1 VDEVT
6 DSRLKAYA
14 TLSRTINL
22 GRFSS
27 IKIEL
32 SEEFYP
38 GDRTHLQ
45 VVVELDKR
53 IQEIVKVLRVV
64 QADD

>member
-1 VDEVT
+1 MT
-6 DSRLKAYA
+6 QGQPLKAYA

-32 SEEFYP
+32 SEEFHP

-45 VVVELDKR
+45 VVMELDKR
-53 IQEIVKVLRVV
+53 IQEVVKVLRVV
-64 QADD
+64 QAED

>member
-1 VDEVT
+1 LT
-6 DSRLKAYA
+6 DRQPLKGYA

-27 IKIEL
+27 IRIEL
-32 SEEFYP
+32 SQEFYA
-38 GDRTHLQ
+38 GQSTHLET
-45 VVVELDKR
+45 VVELDRR

>member
-1 VDEVT
+1 MTLD
-6 DSRLKAYA
+6 RLKAYA
-14 TLSRTINL
+14 TLSRAINL

-45 VVVELDKR
+45 VVMELDKR
-53 IQEIVKVLRVV
+53 IQEVVKVLRIV

>member
-1 VDEVT
+1 MND
-6 DSRLKAYA
+6 RQPLKGYA

-27 IKIEL
+27 IRIEL
-32 SEEFYP
+32 SQEFYV
-38 GDRTHLQ
+38 GQSTHLET
-45 VVVELDKR
+45 VVELDKR
-53 IQEIVKVLRVV
+53 IQEVVKILRIV